1 MNMPTISKR
10 YIIRIWFLKNFQIWL
25 EAKKTKTPLIS
36 QGGFSTALDTV
47 YLFDGG
53 DAGT

>member
-25 EAKKTKTPLIS
+25 EAKKNKNPLDFS
-36 QGGFSTALDTV
+36 RGFFNSFEHCIFV
-47 YLFDGG
+47 
-53 DAGT
+53 